1 MSFTRLAAA
10 AFIALIAVT
19 FLVVCSAHAQPVAE
33 PLPEALNVKEV
44 IAHVEVLSS
53 FESRFTGYPGYYK
66 SVEYVVAT
74 LRGLGLDAE
83 LHEFNATTPVDYGA
97 EIEVDSSRIKGYH
110 LYPNLVAL
118 GAGNVSGFLAYAG
131 TCSPED
137 LAGIDLAGKIAV
149 VEFDSNWVEAVAR
162 GAKAIIFLSPAADRL
177 SALGKILQ
185 VPLDVPRVYVGE
197 GSDLVRE
204 AAKKGAYAT
213 ITGRYEWRQV
223 KAYNVVARI
232 PGTSEP
238 EKVVV
243 LAAHLDSGSI
253 VPALSPGAEE
263 AVNVGLLL
271 HLAKLLKE
279 WKPKYTVW
287 LLFLSGH
294 WQGLAG
300 ARWFVEDYLFGGR
313 QLFGTRVGE
322 NAFPYIVLNFDLSS
336 GNPKLA
342 VYPGGFFYGQ
352 RTQGAINLYSDLKSD
367 LDGWL
372 KEFYSRYPLDC
383 ERISSEAML
392 FNATTGIT
400 ILQSF
405 STGYAIGCAQPF
417 YLDAEPFQLAKIPA
431 VAFLSFKDLRLKV
444 FTPYDDVSSVN
455 WGNVEPQA
463 RFAVFVLEKILSGS
477 TTIFEKSAPRPVRI
491 EVDPANGGF
500 GYITAT
506 VEVIEYDPTIPTL
519 YRAVPRS
526 LVVVQKRDWYYNV
539 MGSLGVTV
547 FDPPYAKIIEMSD
560 DQGRVSVV
568 GLAPPETFT
577 GNVEVY
583 AYKVEDG
590 HLTHVPD
597 MGPNGLGKFLPYPPK
612 LLLGTTLKA
621 VVFKASALLL
631 PSIAVPDQPWPLAT
645 LNRYGKPS
653 YPVPYT
659 RYSSPYPLGV
669 SIFFPNLATPES
681 YSYAVDYQNK
691 LLLVFAPPESR
702 ICVIVSFGGEQRRAV
717 IAINSS
723 DSRINGI
730 KLGAAGSVV
739 YAPNAVKMYTSELL
753 TLSLER
759 YEKARSSGVV
769 DPTSEWLLND
779 TLRFFRANATFGELW
794 AAWSSSLKFYE
805 RTRGMS
811 LDFATATLVVMLLI
825 VPFTIIAEKLLFGR
839 GGFRRI
845 TYVVGVAAATFA
857 LFAALHP
864 GFSVVYSVYALSL
877 GTVMAALT
885 IPTLFFLLVMFNRAL
900 GYTRRAKLGA
910 HTLERETFDLFVTAL
925 ATGVENMK
933 RRRLRSTL
941 TLTTVILVVVSL
953 VSLTSVV
960 PVLKIGASSFE
971 SSASF
976 SGILVKSPSSEPLDP
991 VVIEVLANLLGK
1003 GYVVTPRYWLYP
1015 PVRGEFFTLTSDKG
1029 RVATFRAAI
1038 GVSAAELKA
1047 SFKDLN
1053 IDPSIFAKV
1062 PSSCLLPKTIASSL
1076 GVEMGDLV
1084 EFSGLKMVVA
1094 GVFDDSLAEKLVR
1107 DIDDRVGETPYGG
1120 RPYDVD
1126 RLVDLQRFDPSVR
1139 IPWSEIVVVN
1149 SELLKSI
1156 PGAFLASVLILP
1168 REEASSGELANISY
1182 KIYNV
1187 FGRLDVYFSVNG
1199 QACLVSSR
1207 FVQEFFGFSFIAIP
1221 VVIGGF
1227 SLVLAILGSV
1237 HERMREA
1244 STYSALGL
1252 APAHVGGMFLA
1263 EVVVYAI
1270 IGVVAGYAVGIAAA
1284 RVFNFAVA
1292 TGGFVGMNYSSSSV
1306 LTSLA
1311 VVTAMILAASIY
1323 PFARVS
1329 KLVTPSLERKWR
1341 APTKPR
1347 GDTWEIPLPF
1357 TFREEEM
1364 AAGLAAYLSE
1374 YLENRRERVGAF
1386 AVMEHHVRAE
1396 AGRVAVKARIWLAP
1410 YEQNIVQDTEI
1421 VLAKSATEARYIVTM
1436 KAVRESGPYD
1446 LWVKSCETFI
1456 REMREQL
1463 LTWRLLKPEERTAYV
1478 RKGLEMV
1485 RAP

>member
-1 MSFTRLAAA
+1 LIVS
-10 AFIALIAVT
+10 AFLFA
-19 FLVVCSAHAQPVAE
+19 CSARAQPRAE
-33 PLPEALNVKEV
+33 LLSEALSIEEV
-44 IAHVEVLSS
+44 IAHVGILSS
-53 FESRFTGYPGYYK
+53 FGSRFTGYPGYYK
-66 SVEYVVAT
+66 SVEYVIAT
-74 LRGLGLDAE
+74 LKSLGLDVE
-83 LHEFNATTPVDYGA
+83 LHKFNATIPFDYGA
-97 EIEVDSSRIKGYH
+97 EIEVDGSRIKAYH
-110 LYPNLVAL
+110 LHPNLVAL
-118 GAGNVSGFLAYAG
+118 GAANVSGLLAYAG
-131 TCSPED
+131 FCSPED

-149 VEFDSNWVEAVAR
+149 MEFDSNWVEAVAR
-162 GAKAIIFLSPAADRL
+162 GAKAIIFLGPAADRL
-177 SALGKILQ
+177 LALAKILQ
-185 VPLDVPRVYVGE
+185 IPLDVPRVYVEE
-197 GSDLVRE
+197 GADLVRE
-204 AAKKGAYAT
+204 AAKRGAYAA
-213 ITGRYEWRQV
+213 ITGKYEWRRV
-223 KAYNVVARI
+223 EAYNIVARI
-232 PGTSEP
+232 PGSSEP

-243 LAAHLDSGSI
+243 LAAHLDSGSV

-279 WKPKYTVW
+279 ARPKYTVW

-300 ARWFVEDYLFGGR
+300 ARWFVEDYFFGGK

-322 NAFPYIVLNFDLSS
+322 SAFPYIVLNFDLSS

-367 LDGWL
+367 LASWL
-372 KEFYSRYPLDC
+372 REFYSRYPLEY

-392 FNATTGIT
+392 FNATTGVVL
-400 ILQSF
+400 LQSF
-405 STGYAIGCAQPF
+405 STGYAIGCAQSF

-431 VAFLSFKDLRLKV
+431 VTLLSFKDLRLKA
-444 FTPYDDVSSVN
+444 FTPRDEAASVSWSDL
-455 WGNVEPQA
+455 EPQA
-463 RFAVFVLEKILSGS
+463 RFAFFILEKILSGS
-477 TTIFEKSAPRPVRI
+477 TTIFGKSAPRPVRI

-519 YRAVPRS
+519 YRAVPSS

-539 MGSLGVTV
+539 MGSLGVTI
-547 FDPPYAKIIEMSD
+547 FDPPYAKMIELTD
-560 DQGRVSVV
+560 DQGKVAVV

-583 AYKVEDG
+583 AYKVENG
-590 HLTHVPD
+590 RLTHVPD
-597 MGPNGLGKFLPYPPK
+597 MGPNGIGKFLPYPPK
-612 LLLGTTLKA
+612 LLMGTTLKA

-631 PSIAVPDQPWPLAT
+631 PSITVPDQPWPLAT
-645 LNRYGKPS
+645 FNRYGKPS

-659 RYSSPYPLGV
+659 RYSSPYPLAV
-669 SIFFPNLATPES
+669 SIFYPNLATPES
-681 YSYAVDYQNK
+681 YSHAVDYQNR

-717 IAINSS
+717 IAINFS
-723 DSRINGI
+723 DDRINGI

-759 YEKARSSGVV
+759 YEKAKSSGVV
-769 DPTSEWLLND
+769 DPTSEALLND
-779 TLRFFRANATFGELW
+779 ILKLFRPDATFGELW
-794 AAWSSSLKFYE
+794 AAWGSSLKLYE

-845 TYVVGVAAATFA
+845 AYVVGVAAATFL
-857 LFAALHP
+857 LFATLHP

-885 IPTLFFLLVMFNRAL
+885 IPTLFFLLVLFNRAL
-900 GYTRRAKLGA
+900 GYTKRAKLGA

-925 ATGVENMK
+925 ATGAENMK
-933 RRRLRSTL
+933 RRRLRSAL

-960 PVLKIGASSFE
+960 PVLRVGVSIFE
-971 SSASF
+971 SAAPF

-991 VVIEVLANLLGK
+991 VVIEVLTSLLGRD
-1003 GYVVTPRYWLYP
+1003 YIVTPRYWLYP
-1015 PVRGEFFTLTSDKG
+1015 PLRGERFTLTSEKG
-1029 RVATFRAAI
+1029 RISTFRAAI
-1038 GVSAAELKA
+1038 GVSAKELET

-1053 IDPSIFAKV
+1053 LDPSIFAKV
-1062 PSSCLLPKTIASSL
+1062 PSSCLIPRSTASSL
-1076 GVEMGDLV
+1076 GVDVGDLV

-1126 RLVDLQRFDPSVR
+1126 RMVDLQRFDTSIR
-1139 IPWSEIVVVN
+1139 IPWSEIVIIN
-1149 SELLKSI
+1149 SELLKNI

-1168 REEASSGELANISY
+1168 RGETSSDGLANLSY

-1187 FGRLDVYFSVNG
+1187 FGKLDVYFSVDG

-1207 FVQEFFGFSFIAIP
+1207 FIQEFFGFSFIVIP

-1244 STYSALGL
+1244 SIYSALGL

-1270 IGVVAGYAVGIAAA
+1270 IGVVTGYAVGIAAA

-1292 TGGFVGMNYSSSSV
+1292 TGGYVGMNYSSSSV

-1311 VVTAMILAASIY
+1311 VVTAMILAASLY

-1341 APTKPR
+1341 APAKPR
-1347 GDTWEIPLPF
+1347 GDVWEIPLPF

-1374 YLENRRERVGAF
+1374 YLENKRERIGTF
-1386 AVMEHHVRAE
+1386 AVMEHYVRVE
-1396 AGRVAVKARIWLAP
+1396 AGKVVVKARIWLAP

-1421 VLAKSATEARYIVTM
+1421 ILAKSATEARYIVTM
-1436 KAVRESGPYD
+1436 KATRESGPYD
-1446 LWVKSCETFI
+1446 LWVKSCETFM
-1456 REMREQL
+1456 REVREQL
-1463 LTWRLLKPEERTAYV
+1463 LTWRLLKPEERSAYI
-1478 RKGLEMV
+1478 KQGLEMV
-1485 RAP
+1485 RSL